1 MQGLRLLLLSAI
13 ICVQVKYSC
22 SVKEFFKDCADN
34 NDCPDD
40 SSCISIGTNRQCQCD
55 NGYDAIDLPVTSGG
69 EPVTV
74 CKDLG
79 PCSPFDGVE
88 TDCGINGDCV
98 AFRNDY
104 GGMLAACRC
113 KNGYFGRSCDR
124 TGPSTYLPPYTT
136 RRPYVTTRRPG
147 SNIGA
152 IIPAIGGGVLLLA
165 LLAGGA
171 AALASSTG

>member
-13 ICVQVKYSC
+13 ICVQVKYSS

-74 CKDLG
+74 CKGKWRDYNQQSQG
-79 PCSPFDGVE
+79 RHVTFFFKIRIKDGGK
-88 TDCGINGDCV
+88 TQIPTSKIIFKKAKNKNKTKKQK
-98 AFRNDY
+98 AKQNKKRNKTTTF
-104 GGMLAACRC
+104 A
-113 KNGYFGRSCDR
+113 
-124 TGPSTYLPPYTT
+124 YTSV
-136 RRPYVTTRRPG
+136 Y
-147 SNIGA
+147 NYW
-152 IIPAIGGGVLLLA
+152 
-165 LLAGGA
+165 
-171 AALASSTG
+171 

>member
-1 MQGLRLLLLSAI
+1 MDRLFNIKSFHFIWGVLVYDELKKNTLYFFLIILS
-13 ICVQVKYSC
+13 
-22 SVKEFFKDCADN
+22 
-34 NDCPDD
+34 
-40 SSCISIGTNRQCQCD
+40 G
-55 NGYDAIDLPVTSGG
+55 
-69 EPVTV
+69 
-74 CKDLG
+74 
-79 PCSPFDGVE
+79 
-88 TDCGINGDCV
+88 
-98 AFRNDY
+98 
-104 GGMLAACRC
+104 
-113 KNGYFGRSCDR
+113 